1 MPDEN
6 ASQDNG
12 YLGQTTEIVAAYL
25 GNTTVKASDI
35 AGIIQTVHG
44 CLATLATGSAATAQ
58 QKLEPAVPIK
68 KSVTANYVVCLED
81 GKRQKVLRRH
91 LSVAHGLT
99 PAEYRKRWG
108 LPADHPL
115 VALNYAK
122 QRSQMAKKIGL
133 GKKRPAAK
141 PRKKR

>member
-1 MPDEN
+1 MTDE
-6 ASQDNG
+6 STGQENG

-25 GNTTVKASDI
+25 GNNAVKVGDI

-44 CLATLATGSAATAQ
+44 CLATLATDMAAAQ

-81 GKRQKVLRRH
+81 GKRQKTLRRH
-91 LSVAHGLT
+91 LATAHGLT
-99 PAEYRKRWG
+99 PAEYRKKWG
-108 LPADHPL
+108 LPADHPI

-122 QRSQMAKKIGL
+122 QRSEMAKKIGL
-133 GKKRPAAK
+133 GKKRQARK
-141 PRKKR
+141 STKKR

>member
-1 MPDEN
+1 MTDEST
-6 ASQDNG
+6 SQDNG
-12 YLGQTTEIVAAYL
+12 YLGQTTEIVVAYL
-25 GNTTVKASDI
+25 GYNTVKAGDI
-35 AGIIQTVHG
+35 ADIIQTVHG
-44 CLATLATGSAATAQ
+44 CLATLATDVAAAQ
-58 QKLEPAVPIK
+58 QNLEPAVPIK

-115 VALNYAK
+115 VAPNYAK
-122 QRSQMAKKIGL
+122 QRSEMAKKIGL
-133 GKKRPAAK
+133 SNMRKASKPGKR
-141 PRKKR
+141 R

>member
-1 MPDEN
+1 MTDEN
-6 ASQDNG
+6 AGQDKG
-12 YLGQTTEIVAAYL
+12 YLGQATEIVAAYV
-25 GNTTVKASDI
+25 GNNTVKVGDV
-35 AGIIQTVHG
+35 AGIIQSVHG
-44 CLATLATGSAATAQ
+44 CLATLATDAVAAQ

-91 LSVAHGLT
+91 LAVAHGMT
-99 PAEYRKRWG
+99 PAEYRNKWG
-108 LPADHPL
+108 LPADHPI
-115 VALNYAK
+115 VAPNYAK

-133 GKKRPAAK
+133 GKMRQAAK

>member
-1 MPDEN
+1 MTDE
-6 ASQDNG
+6 STGQDNG

-25 GNTTVKASDI
+25 SYNTVKAGDV

-44 CLATLATGSAATAQ
+44 CLATLATDATAAQ
-58 QKLEPAVPIK
+58 QKLKPAVPIK

-81 GKRQKVLRRH
+81 GKRQKTLRRH
-91 LSVAHGLT
+91 LATAHGLT

-133 GKKRPAAK
+133 GKKRQARKAK
-141 PRKKR
+141 KKR

>member
-1 MPDEN
+1 MTDE
-6 ASQDNG
+6 STGQDNG

-25 GNTTVKASDI
+25 GNNTVKAGDI

-44 CLATLATGSAATAQ
+44 CLASLEAATTAAQ

-91 LSVAHGLT
+91 LSVAHGMT
-99 PAEYRKRWG
+99 PAEYRKKWG
-108 LPADHPL
+108 LPADHPI
-115 VALNYAK
+115 VAPNYAK
-122 QRSQMAKKIGL
+122 QRSAMAKKIGL
-133 GKKRPAAK
+133 GKKRQARKSA
-141 PRKKR
+141 KKR

>member
-1 MPDEN
+1 MTDE
-6 ASQDNG
+6 STGQDKG

-25 GNTTVKASDI
+25 GSNTVKSGDI
-35 AGIIQTVHG
+35 AGIIQSVHG
-44 CLATLATGSAATAQ
+44 CLATLATGLAAAQ
-58 QKLEPAVPIK
+58 QVLVPAVSIK

-81 GKRQKVLRRH
+81 GKRQKMLRRH
-91 LSVAHGLT
+91 LAVAHGLT
-99 PAEYRKRWG
+99 PAEYRLRWG
-108 LPADHPL
+108 LPADHPI

-122 QRSQMAKKIGL
+122 QRSEIAKKIGL